1 MYHQNP
7 SYSYATPEQAQEHY
21 AQNGGMAST
30 MQTVPV
36 QHAGGGVPVGYGN
49 YPGAYAGVAVDED
62 GVYDDYQGFLPASV
76 TQDETI
82 MRNLQFGIIDN
93 GLLVAMA
100 LMGLSLEDYIA
111 EKVGTEG
118 YGVLLGATIGN
129 ALSDG
134 VAALPQG
141 KKAAASVT
149 AGALLPVLPIL
160 GAVALKKQPKGMTKN
175 ILVASS
181 AAMLAFAFFGKNVR
195 KEAGEIA

>member
-1 MYHQNP
+1 MYSQNP
-7 SYSYATPEQAQEHY
+7 NYSYATPQQVQQHY
-21 AQNGGMAST
+21 AQNGGHAST

-36 QHAGGGVPVGYGN
+36 QHAGGVPVGYGN
-49 YPGAYAGVAVDED
+49 YPGAYAGVALDQSDYD
-62 GVYDDYQGFLPASV
+62 GLADYM
-76 TQDETI
+76 QDETV
-82 MRNLQFGIIDN
+82 MRNVQFGIIDN

-111 EKVGTEG
+111 EKVGTKG

-129 ALSDG
+129 AFSDG

-175 ILVASS
+175 VLIASS
-181 AAMLAFAFFGKNVR
+181 AAMLAFAFFGKKIR
-195 KEAGEIA
+195 QGAGESA